1 MSDEIIGVIGGGIM
15 GSGIAQVCALAG
27 LSVVLVDIS
36 EAALAKARVSIDRSL
51 GRQVDKGTLTEQ
63 QRAAA
68 LGRISTS
75 IDYASLSNASLVIE
89 AASENLDLK
98 LRILKQVSE
107 QVSAEAIIAS
117 NTSSLSISQ
126 LASQVQRPERFIGLH
141 FFNPVAVMT
150 LVEVIR
156 GLATTDVF
164 HARTLAFAERIGKT
178 AISTGNRPGFVV
190 NRILVP
196 MLNEAI
202 FTLQEGLATAED
214 IDIGMQ
220 LGCGQPMGPLAL
232 ADLVGL
238 DTLLAILESFQQG
251 FGDPKYRPP
260 PLLRELVAAGRLGRK
275 SGHGFYRYS

>member
-1 MSDEIIGVIGGGIM
+1 
-15 GSGIAQVCALAG
+15 
-27 LSVVLVDIS
+27 
-36 EAALAKARVSIDRSL
+36 
-51 GRQVDKGTLTEQ
+51 
-63 QRAAA
+63 

-156 GLATTDVF
+156 
-164 HARTLAFAERIGKT
+164 
-178 AISTGNRPGFVV
+178 
-190 NRILVP
+190 
-196 MLNEAI
+196 
-202 FTLQEGLATAED
+202 
-214 IDIGMQ
+214 
-220 LGCGQPMGPLAL
+220 
-232 ADLVGL
+232 
-238 DTLLAILESFQQG
+238 
-251 FGDPKYRPP
+251 
-260 PLLRELVAAGRLGRK
+260 
-275 SGHGFYRYS
+275 

>member
-1 MSDEIIGVIGGGIM
+1 MNDEIIGVIGGGIM

-51 GRQVDKGTLTEQ
+51 GRQVEKGTLTEQ

-75 IDYASLSNASLVIE
+75 TDYASLSDAGLVIE

-156 GLATTDVF
+156 GLATTEVF

-214 IDIGMQ
+214 IDTGMQ
-220 LGCGQPMGPLAL
+220 LGCGLPMGPLAL

-260 PLLRELVAAGRLGRK
+260 SLLRELVAAGRLGRK

>member
-1 MSDEIIGVIGGGIM
+1 MNDEIIGVIGGGIM

-27 LSVVLVDIS
+27 LSVALVDIS
-36 EAALAKARVSIDRSL
+36 EVALAKALASIDHSL

-68 LGRISTS
+68 LGRISTCT
-75 IDYASLSNASLVIE
+75 DYASLSDAGLVIE
-89 AASENLDLK
+89 AATENLDLK
-98 LRILKQVSE
+98 LRILKQISERVSTE
-107 QVSAEAIIAS
+107 TIIAS

-126 LASQVQRPERFIGLH
+126 LGAQVQRPERLIGLH
-141 FFNPVAVMT
+141 FFNPVALMT

-156 GLATTDVF
+156 GLDTAEACYT
-164 HARTLAFAERIGKT
+164 RTMAFAERIGKT
-178 AISTGNRPGFVV
+178 AIRAGNRPGFVV

-202 FTLQEGLATAED
+202 YTLQEGLATAED
-214 IDIGMQ
+214 IDTGMR

-232 ADLVGL
+232 ADLIGL

-251 FGDPKYRPP
+251 FGDPKYRPA